1 LGKVNLSVLKK
12 KLIAGGTLLVLGLSA
27 GPGVAASQ
35 PVIAAA
41 KAGDVSRL
49 RAILQAKPQA
59 VKSTDPSQSATPLHW
74 AVINGHRQ
82 AAFFLLSQG
91 APVKVSDRTGFTPL
105 HYAAYAGLPAVALAL
120 LKRGAKVN
128 AVGGWIRVTP
138 LHLAALRARL
148 VTAAVLLAHGARA
161 AVRDN
166 LSRTPLDYAAGR
178 GHWMFVVLLA
188 GYQR

>member
-1 LGKVNLSVLKK
+1 MEKVELSILKK
-12 KLIAGGTLLVLGLSA
+12 ALITLGTLLALGLTA
-27 GPGVAASQ
+27 GPVFAADQ

-49 RAILQAKPQA
+49 RAILQARPQA
-59 VKSTDPSQSATPLHW
+59 LKSTDPSQSATPLHW
-74 AVINGHRQ
+74 AVINGHRP

-120 LKRGAKVN
+120 LQRGAAVN

-148 VTAAVLLAHGARA
+148 ITAGVLLAHGARVR
-161 AVRDN
+161 VRDN
-166 LSRTPLDYAAGR
+166 MSRTPMDYAAGR
-178 GHWMFVVLLA
+178 GHWLFVVLLA